1 MDTTVKRNY
10 LRLKPALFFLPA
22 ALLFLIAAYLYS
34 QNAFS
39 IERYIEVQKDCFDYL
54 NFKLSQFPKIQYNFT
69 QFGDAVVALSFFA
82 LVFVSAPKI
91 WEALISGSL
100 ISCMFSSVLKKIFAV
115 PRPAAVFDNDSFVI
129 IGKTLAGYNSV
140 PSGHSITIFTTLTI
154 LMYSYNPPKLIF
166 KILWFLLLNF
176 VGIIFIFSRVG
187 VGAHYPIDVI
197 IGGIVGYISGLL
209 GIFFSLNFKMWNWIG
224 NRKYY
229 PFFILSF
236 LIGCISLINKIINEN
251 LTIFYFALISLV
263 FSSYKIITAYV
274 KK

>member
-1 MDTTVKRNY
+1 MNKTIISNY
-10 LRLKPALFFLPA
+10 LRLKSALFFLPA
-22 ALLFLIAAYLYS
+22 ALSFLIATYLYC

-39 IERYIEVQKDCFDYL
+39 IERYIDIQKDCFYYL
-54 NFKLSQFPKIQYNFT
+54 NFKLSQFPKTQYNFT
-69 QFGDAVVALSFFA
+69 QFGDAVVILSFFA

-100 ISCMFSSVLKKIFAV
+100 ISCLFSNVLKKIFAV

-154 LMYSYNPPKLIF
+154 LMYSYSPSKLTY
-166 KILWFLLLNF
+166 KILWLSFLSLAGL
-176 VGIIFIFSRVG
+176 IFILSRVG

-209 GIFFSLNFKMWNWIG
+209 GIFFSLHFKIWNWIG

-229 PFFILSF
+229 PFFIMFF
-236 LIGCISLINKIINEN
+236 LAGCVSLISRIINEN
-251 LTIFYFALISLV
+251 LIIFYFALISLV
-263 FSSYKIITAYV
+263 FSLYKIITAYV

>member
-22 ALLFLIAAYLYS
+22 ALLFLIAAFLYS

-39 IERYIEVQKDCFDYL
+39 IERYIEVQKDCFYYL

-82 LVFVSAPKI
+82 VVFVSAPKI

-100 ISCMFSSVLKKIFAV
+100 ISCLFSSVLKKIFAV
-115 PRPAAVFDNDSFVI
+115 PRPAAVFDHDSFVI

-154 LMYSYNPPKLIF
+154 LMYSYLPSKLIY

-209 GIFFSLNFKMWNWIG
+209 GIFFSLNFKIWNWIG